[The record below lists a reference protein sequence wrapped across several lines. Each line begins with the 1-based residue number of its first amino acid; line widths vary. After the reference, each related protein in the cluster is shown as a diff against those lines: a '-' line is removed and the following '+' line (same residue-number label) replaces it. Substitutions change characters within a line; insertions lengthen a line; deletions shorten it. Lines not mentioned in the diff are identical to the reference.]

1 MYLRHM
7 IRKKDGKVHRYWCLV
22 RSVRV
27 GRRVIQQT
35 VAHLGELDEQGQIQA
50 RALARRLIDT
60 PEQAGLFA
68 DGNEH
73 LTVPV
78 RLKGIRVERSRQ
90 FGDVYLALALWRG
103 TGLAQLC
110 NELLPAGKE
119 RVAWEKIASVLVAA
133 RLCEP
138 SSELHIA
145 EDWYRRTAL
154 CDLLQLGDE
163 EVNKD
168 RLYRGLDHL
177 LKHKAAIEGHL
188 SRRAGE
194 LFAIENEV
202 LLYDVTSTYFE
213 GEAEA
218 NPLAQR
224 GYSRDHRPD
233 CKQVLIAL
241 IVTFDGF
248 PLGYEVFAGNTHD
261 SQTVQTIVTTMEAR
275 HGVVGRVW
283 IADRGMAS
291 RENLAWLRQTGR
303 RYIIGAP
310 KSELKKF
317 AGALADTA
325 SWREVREGIEVKL
338 TRCPDTGE
346 TVILCRSAERRSKE
360 QAMHDKFSR
369 RIQVALERLAAR
381 ITRSKRRLDREQVNR
396 QIGRILQQNQRAA
409 QRFNVRLADDGSG
422 PAGFRLEIEVNASF
436 DDWAALSEGAY
447 LLRSNIS
454 DWRDEQLWKAY
465 IQLTQAEAAF
475 RIQKDQLKVRPVWHQ
490 RGNRVEA
497 HILVCFLAFV
507 LWKTL
512 EMWQSRAGLGNSPRI
527 ILEELA
533 RIQSHDVVLPAATL
547 GQIRLR
553 CVTQPDAAQAA
564 LLDRLG
570 ITLPK
575 RMRLAEH
582 ELPTLAASA

>member
-1 MYLRHM
+1 MYLRHT
-7 IRKKDGKVHRYWCLV
+7 IRKKDGKVHRYWRLV

-35 VAHLGELDEQGQIQA
+35 VAHLGELDEHGRIEA
-50 RALARRLIDT
+50 RALARRLIGA
-60 PEQAGLFA
+60 PERAQLFD
-68 DGNEH
+68 DGSGH

-103 TGLAQLC
+103 TGLEELC
-110 NELLPAGKE
+110 ERLLPAGKE
-119 RVAWEKIASVLVAA
+119 RIAWAKMAAVLVAA

-154 CDLLQLGDE
+154 ADLLQLGDE
-163 EVNKD
+163 QVNKD
-168 RLYRGLDHL
+168 RLYRALDHL
-177 LKHKAAIEGHL
+177 LVHKAALEAHL
-188 SRRAGE
+188 SQRCGE
-194 LFAIENEV
+194 LFAVQNEV

-213 GEAEA
+213 GLAEA

-233 CKQVLIAL
+233 CKQVCIAL
-241 IVTFDGF
+241 VVTFDGF

-261 SQTVQTIVTTMEAR
+261 SRTLQTIVATMEAR
-275 HGVVGRVW
+275 HGMQGRVW
-283 IADRGMAS
+283 ITDRGMAS
-291 RENLAWLRQTGR
+291 ADNLAWLRQTGR

-317 AGALADTA
+317 GSVLAATDG
-325 SWREVREGIEVKL
+325 WRTVHEGVEVKL
-338 TRCPDTGE
+338 AHYPETGE
-346 TVILCRSAERRSKE
+346 TAILCRSADRRSKE
-360 QAMHDKFSR
+360 KAMHDKFSR
-369 RIQVALERLAAR
+369 RIEAALQRLAAR
-381 ITRSKRRLDREQVNR
+381 IARSRKRLDPAPVNR

-409 QRFNVRLADDGSG
+409 ARFTVALEPDGC
-422 PAGFRLEIEVNASF
+422 PAGFRLHVAYNASF

-447 LLRSNIS
+447 LLRSNIGDWS
-454 DWRDEQLWKAY
+454 DQQLWKAY

-475 RIQKDQLKVRPVWHQ
+475 RIQKDQLNVRPIWHQ
-490 RGNRVEA
+490 HAERVQA

-507 LWKTL
+507 LWKSL
-512 EMWQSRAGLGNSPRI
+512 EMWQQRAGLGNSPRTV
-527 ILEELA
+527 LEEIA
-533 RIQSHDVVLPAATL
+533 RIQSHDVVLPTATH

-570 ITLPK
+570 IVLPK
-575 RMRLAEH
+575 RMRLEESQRPA
-582 ELPTLAASA
+582 LAISA

>member
-1 MYLRHM
+1 MYLRHTT
-7 IRKKDGKVHRYWCLV
+7 RRKDGKVHRYWRLV

-35 VAHLGELDEQGQIQA
+35 VAHLGELDERGRIEA
-50 RALARRLIDT
+50 RALSRQLIGA
-60 PEQAGLFA
+60 PEQAQLFD
-68 DGNEH
+68 DGSEH
-73 LTVPV
+73 LTLPV
-78 RLKGIRVERSRQ
+78 RLKSIRIERSRQ

-103 TGLAQLC
+103 MGLEELC
-110 NELLPAGKE
+110 EQLLPAGQE
-119 RVAWEKIASVLVAA
+119 RISWAKMAAVLVAA
-133 RLCEP
+133 RFCEP

-154 CDLLQLGDE
+154 CDLLQLGEE

-177 LKHKAAIEGHL
+177 LEHKAALEAYL
-188 SRRAGE
+188 SKRCGE
-194 LFAIENEV
+194 LFAVQNEV

-213 GEAEA
+213 GQATA
-218 NPLAQR
+218 NPQAQR

-233 CKQVLIAL
+233 CKQVCIAL
-241 IVTFDGF
+241 VVTFDGF

-261 SQTVQTIVTTMEAR
+261 SKTLQKIVDTMEAR

-283 IADRGMAS
+283 ITDRGMAS
-291 RENLAWLRQTGR
+291 AENLLWLRRTGR

-317 AGALADTA
+317 GSELATA
-325 SWREVREGIEVKL
+325 TGWRAVQEGVEVKL
-338 TRCPDTGE
+338 AHHGETGE
-346 TVILCRSAERRSKE
+346 TVILCRSADRRSKE
-360 QAMHDKFSR
+360 KAMHDKFSG
-369 RIQVALERLAAR
+369 RIETALKRLSAR
-381 ITRSKRRLDREQVNR
+381 IARSKKRLDPAPVNR

-409 QRFNVRLADDGSG
+409 ARFSIALEPDPC
-422 PAGFRLEIEVNASF
+422 PAGFRLSVTCNDAF
-436 DDWAALSEGAY
+436 DDWASLSEGAY
-447 LLRSNIS
+447 LLRSNITDWS
-454 DWRDEQLWKAY
+454 DQQLWKAY

-475 RIQKDQLKVRPVWHQ
+475 RIQKDQLNVRPIWHQ
-490 RGNRVEA
+490 REDRVQA
-497 HILVCFLAFV
+497 HIFVCFLAFV
-507 LWKTL
+507 LWKCL
-512 EMWQSRAGLGNSPRI
+512 EMWQSRASLGNSPRT

-533 RIQSHDVVLPAATL
+533 RIQSHDVVLPTATH

-553 CVTQPDAAQAA
+553 CVTQPDPAQAA

-570 ITLPK
+570 IVLPK

-582 ELPTLAASA
+582 ELPTLARSA

>member
-325 SWREVREGIEVKL
+325 SWREVREAIEVKL

-533 RIQSHDVVLPAATL
+533 RIQSHDVVLPTATL

-582 ELPTLAASA
+582 ELPALAASA